1 MKETDFKVARDPLLG
16 EIRLSPLEMLIADI
30 PSIQRLRSVS
40 QLSGAEKVYPGA
52 THTRFLHSLGVM
64 HIAGLY
70 AEHLQLDPHKSR
82 LLRLSGLFHDIG
94 HGPYSHQFDEVV
106 YARAKIAGGHDDQRA
121 RILREVVPEQML
133 EAYRNRMKEYWR
145 KEVQKDLRLSGFL
158 ESAASDTDE
167 AILAA
172 FAELCREVNALFEGE
187 ALGTPFFN
195 IVQGP
200 LGADR
205 MDFVLRD
212 AYYSGT
218 SQYGTVDLQRIIR
231 NSSIVAV
238 KGVER
243 LCYDEKVID
252 NIYAVLFGRFMMYK
266 NVYFHKTAR
275 AADLMLQKI
284 LELLYKPLGLEAIV
298 HSPTEFVKWS
308 EPYFLQQ
315 LWKLYHNRD
324 TLSAEN
330 KTLVEA
336 AFQLWEDY
344 SSRNLWKMIREVSFS
359 IAGLD
364 PGSIANS
371 VGMETLSRL
380 KSSIQKF
387 LNQNGEL
394 QPEERRRF
402 EHMLAAP
409 EEVFHID
416 TPYKLSLAHPAEFFT
431 NQVYIVS
438 SAQENRKLIDFEE
451 FLKENPFYQ
460 TLSNS
465 LLQIVRIYVDS
476 ADRDLLQKYRL
487 VPKKEPLNLT
497 TRW

>member
-1 MKETDFKVARDPLLG
+1 MSETDFKVARDPLLG

-70 AEHLQLDPHKSR
+70 AEHLQLDQNKQR
-82 LLRLSGLFHDIG
+82 VLRLSGMFHDIG
-94 HGPYSHQFDEVV
+94 HGPFSHQFDEVV
-106 YARAKIAGGHDDQRA
+106 YAKAKIAGGHDDQRA
-121 RILREVVPEQML
+121 IILTEVVPQQML
-133 EAYRNRMKEYWR
+133 EVYRTRMKDYWR

-158 ESAASDTDE
+158 EEASKDTHESILE
-167 AILAA
+167 A
-172 FAELCREVNALFEGE
+172 FRELCREVNRLFEGE
-187 ALGTPFFN
+187 TLGTPAFN

-231 NSSIVAV
+231 NASIVSI
-238 KGVER
+238 KGNER
-243 LCYDEKVID
+243 LCYDGKVID

-284 LELLYKPLGLEAIV
+284 LELLYEPMGLEAV
-298 HSPTEFVKWS
+298 VKSPAEFVNWS
-308 EPYFLQQ
+308 EPFFLEQ
-315 LWKLYHNRD
+315 LWKLYHERD
-324 TLSAEN
+324 RLSSEQ
-330 KTLVEA
+330 KTLVEE
-336 AFQLWEDY
+336 AFHLWEDY
-344 SSRNLWKMIREVSFS
+344 SSRNLWKMVREVSFS

-371 VGMETLSRL
+371 VGMDAVTRM
-380 KSSIQKF
+380 KSMIQKL
-387 LNQNGEL
+387 LNQNGDL
-394 QPEERRRF
+394 PAEERKRF
-402 EHMLAAP
+402 EYMVANP
-409 EEVFHID
+409 TEVFHID

-438 SAQENRKLIDFEE
+438 NLRENKKLIDFEE

-460 TLSNS
+460 SLSNS

-476 ADRDLLQKYRL
+476 SDRDLLHKYSL
-487 VPKKEPLNLT
+487 VPNKEQLNLT

>member
-1 MKETDFKVARDPLLG
+1 MSEIDFKVARDPLLG

-30 PSIQRLRSVS
+30 PSMQRLRSVS

-70 AEHLQLDPHKSR
+70 AEHLRLDRKMSR

-94 HGPYSHQFDEVV
+94 HGPYSHQFDEIV
-106 YARAKIAGGHDDQRA
+106 YAKAKIAGGHDDQRA
-121 RILREVVPEQML
+121 TILTEVVPQQML
-133 EAYRNRMKEYWR
+133 EVYRNRMKDYWR

-158 ESAASDTDE
+158 EETSKDTDE
-167 AILAA
+167 AVLEA
-172 FAELCREVNALFEGE
+172 FGELGRQVNRLFEGE
-187 ALGTPFFN
+187 TLGTPYFN

-231 NSSIVAV
+231 NASIVAV
-238 KGVER
+238 KGIER

-284 LELLYKPLGLEAIV
+284 LELLYEPMGLEAV
-298 HSPTEFVKWS
+298 VKSPSEFVNWS
-308 EPYFLQQ
+308 EPYFLQR
-315 LWKLYHNRD
+315 LWKLFHERD
-324 TLSAEN
+324 TLSTEN
-330 KTLVEA
+330 KALVEA

-344 SSRNLWKMIREVSFS
+344 ASRNLWKMIREVSFS

-371 VGMETLSRL
+371 VGLDTVARM
-380 KSSIQKF
+380 KSTIQKF
-387 LNQNGEL
+387 LTQNGAL
-394 QPEERRRF
+394 PAEERKRL
-402 EHMLAAP
+402 ENMVANSAD
-409 EEVFHID
+409 VFHID

-438 SAQENRKLIDFEE
+438 NPQENKKLIDFEE

-460 TLSNS
+460 SLSNS

-487 VPKKEPLNLT
+487 VPNKEQLILT